1 MRNYLL
7 KIDSTHDATVY
18 IKIDSDEKKPVRVFY
33 RGNDPRGVPFEQFRR
48 GYCKIGNAARYLER
62 VAAMWGPET
71 VKTHGTP
78 ADIEYTGADAE
89 TAKDFYCR
97 LLPWYV

>member
-1 MRNYLL
+1 MKNYLL
-7 KIDSTHDATVY
+7 KIDSKHGATVY

-62 VAAMWGPET
+62 VAAMWGPGT
-71 VKTHGTP
+71 VKTCGT
-78 ADIEYTGADAE
+78 ADAIEYTGADAE
-89 TAKDFYCR
+89 LLKDFYCGR
-97 LLPWYV
+97 LPWYI